1 MRSYHHNSKW
11 PECHQISAG
20 FDDGVRIRYFAGAD
34 GVVLLGFLAAVV
46 DAPALH
52 VNVCG
57 AGVLELDPIAT
68 LAIRVSG
75 SFRIAGIDL
84 VDDYGWFGSRVLFV
98 RSRSGHADQGD
109 AAQCHRSGEQ
119 RD

>member
-1 MRSYHHNSKW
+1 M
-11 PECHQISAG
+11 
-20 FDDGVRIRYFAGAD
+20 
-34 GVVLLGFLAAVV
+34 LLGFLAAVV
-46 DAPALH
+46 DAPAFTSTSVEPVFLSF
-52 VNVCG
+52 
-57 AGVLELDPIAT
+57 DPIAT

-84 VDDYGWFGSRVLFV
+84 VDDYGWFGSRVLFGSGLLLV

-109 AAQCHRSGEQ
+109 AAQCRRSGEQ

>member
-1 MRSYHHNSKW
+1 M
-11 PECHQISAG
+11 
-20 FDDGVRIRYFAGAD
+20 
-34 GVVLLGFLAAVV
+34 LLGFLAAVV
-46 DAPALH
+46 DAQTFTSTSVEPVFLSSAQSQRL
-52 VNVCG
+52 
-57 AGVLELDPIAT
+57 L
-68 LAIRVSG
+68 SG

-84 VDDYGWFGSRVLFV
+84 VDDYGWFGSRVLFGSGLLLV

>member
-1 MRSYHHNSKW
+1 M
-11 PECHQISAG
+11 PQ
-20 FDDGVRIRYFAGAD
+20 
-34 GVVLLGFLAAVV
+34 
-46 DAPALH
+46 PLH

-57 AGVLELDPIAT
+57 AGVLELGPIAT

-84 VDDYGWFGSRVLFV
+84 VDDYGWFGSRVLFGSGLLLV